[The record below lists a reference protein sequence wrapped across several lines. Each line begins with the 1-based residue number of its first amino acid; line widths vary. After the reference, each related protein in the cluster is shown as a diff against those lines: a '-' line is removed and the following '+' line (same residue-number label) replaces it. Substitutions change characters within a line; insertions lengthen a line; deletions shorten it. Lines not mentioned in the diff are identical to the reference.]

1 MKRPPVTVVCYG
13 DYYCGCA
20 GRGVRAMS
28 LRRLCH
34 RVKATAPHRW
44 GRRLTRLVEAAVRGL
59 AARLPADA
67 AVVPVPT
74 SSVPYTDSLAEM
86 LAEFLGRAAVVH
98 ALRREQRRETIYDL
112 KKRGVTVREED
123 TGIVAGT
130 DADYGAALR
139 GRPVV
144 LIDNVIATGTTMSAA
159 LGVLEGMGI
168 DRKDV
173 ICAAIACDS
182 AVFSEK

>member
-1 MKRPPVTVVCYG
+1 MRHPPMTVVVYG

-20 GRGVRAMS
+20 GGGFCSMS

-34 RVKATAPHRW
+34 RVKATEPHRW

-86 LAEFLGRAAVVH
+86 LAESLGRAAVVH
-98 ALRREQRRETIYDL
+98 ALRREQRRESIYEL

>member
-1 MKRPPVTVVCYG
+1 MKRPPVTDVCYG
-13 DYYCGCA
+13 DYYCGYA

-44 GRRLTRLVEAAVRGL
+44 GRRLTRLVEAAIRGL

-86 LAEFLGRAAVVH
+86 LAESLGRAAVVH
-98 ALRREQRRETIYDL
+98 VIRVYTAHDSE
-112 KKRGVTVREED
+112 RG
-123 TGIVAGT
+123 GC
-130 DADYGAALR
+130 Y
-139 GRPVV
+139 
-144 LIDNVIATGTTMSAA
+144 NS
-159 LGVLEGMGI
+159 
-168 DRKDV
+168 RKMLMV
-173 ICAAIACDS
+173 GS
-182 AVFSEK
+182 RSF